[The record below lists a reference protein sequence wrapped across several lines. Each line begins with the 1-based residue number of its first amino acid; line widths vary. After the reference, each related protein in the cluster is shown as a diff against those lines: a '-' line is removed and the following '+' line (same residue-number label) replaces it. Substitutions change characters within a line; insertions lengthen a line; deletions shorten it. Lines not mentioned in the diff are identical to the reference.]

1 MTDSGAARQT
11 GRDLPRLGR
20 NLLVAAI
27 PLAIGAFFG
36 YLTAYQASL
45 PDLAGLAS
53 VLYFV
58 LAALIIGL
66 AALVGLVALVWPG
79 GRGRSAG
86 LLTLATAGLLGLGYL
101 GGVVLTPVLGL
112 DYRAPVTLQARGTAT
127 LRLEGQPS
135 FTTEESASASCT
147 SGRDSVEVQ
156 EVWAALGA
164 VGRGTVQGQVTRTGS
179 DLVSVTFEYREAGIT
194 HQGPEWTARD
204 QTAELENGGA
214 SGHVAFKNAVLVEYA
229 TSSQD
234 WPSALSGDLT
244 WACEPWGTPS
254 ATYTEPPQ
262 PADAT
267 VELALT
273 GVDWVPG
280 PGDGSCEFAAD
291 ASVKAVGYL
300 SGRLQGARVAAWID
314 LPFGQHHVGQA
325 VGISIR
331 NYEPL
336 PGREY
341 GPAWEGTAV
350 LSEIAPH
357 NRDGRAAFDAIPAVD
372 TVAQGLG
379 PWPEGWPATLSG
391 EVSWACEAAPP
402 PPVKAKVELELR
414 ADDWVPGSKQGSCGF
429 FGDGSVESVQA
440 GPTWDFMGW
449 LWSIWVELPSGQSHV
464 GEAVGIYVRLYE
476 RERGHFPGWEGAA
489 VLADIAARNLSGR
502 AAFDDLPAVDS
513 VALGYGPWPA
523 DLPRSLTGE
532 LRWECQ

>member
-164 VGRGTVQGQVTRTGS
+164 VGRGTVLGRVTRTGS
-179 DLVSVTFEYREAGIT
+179 DLVSVTLEYREAGVADR
-194 HQGPEWTARD
+194 GPEWTARD
-204 QTAELENGGA
+204 QTADLENGERAGM
-214 SGHVAFKNAVLVEYA
+214 
-229 TSSQD
+229 
-234 WPSALSGDLT
+234 WPSRTRCSSSTRRRRRTGHRRSPGTSPGPASRGVRQ
-244 WACEPWGTPS
+244 APRTPS
-254 ATYTEPPQ
+254 RPSP
-262 PADAT
+262 
-267 VELALT
+267 LT
-273 GVDWVPG
+273 RRSSWR
-280 PGDGSCEFAAD
+280 S
-291 ASVKAVGYL
+291 AVSTGC
-300 SGRLQGARVAAWID
+300 R
-314 LPFGQHHVGQA
+314 
-325 VGISIR
+325 
-331 NYEPL
+331 
-336 PGREY
+336 
-341 GPAWEGTAV
+341 
-350 LSEIAPH
+350 APE
-357 NRDGRAAFDAIPAVD
+357 
-372 TVAQGLG
+372 T
-379 PWPEGWPATLSG
+379 
-391 EVSWACEAAPP
+391 
-402 PPVKAKVELELR
+402 
-414 ADDWVPGSKQGSCGF
+414 
-429 FGDGSVESVQA
+429 
-440 GPTWDFMGW
+440 
-449 LWSIWVELPSGQSHV
+449 
-464 GEAVGIYVRLYE
+464 
-476 RERGHFPGWEGAA
+476 GAA
-489 VLADIAARNLSGR
+489 SSPLMRL
-502 AAFDDLPAVDS
+502 
-513 VALGYGPWPA
+513 
-523 DLPRSLTGE
+523 
-532 LRWECQ
+532 

>member
-1 MTDSGAARQT
+1 M
-11 GRDLPRLGR
+11 
-20 NLLVAAI
+20 
-27 PLAIGAFFG
+27 
-36 YLTAYQASL
+36 
-45 PDLAGLAS
+45 
-53 VLYFV
+53 
-58 LAALIIGL
+58 
-66 AALVGLVALVWPG
+66 
-79 GRGRSAG
+79 
-86 LLTLATAGLLGLGYL
+86 
-101 GGVVLTPVLGL
+101 
-112 DYRAPVTLQARGTAT
+112 
-127 LRLEGQPS
+127 
-135 FTTEESASASCT
+135 
-147 SGRDSVEVQ
+147 
-156 EVWAALGA
+156 
-164 VGRGTVQGQVTRTGS
+164 
-179 DLVSVTFEYREAGIT
+179 
-194 HQGPEWTARD
+194 
-204 QTAELENGGA
+204 
-214 SGHVAFKNAVLVEYA
+214 AFKNAVLVEYA

-244 WACEPWGTPS
+244 WACGSWSTPS

-267 VELALT
+267 VALA
-273 GVDWVPG
+273 VSSADWVPG
-280 PGDGSCEFAAD
+280 PGVGRCEFATD
-291 ASVKAVGYL
+291 GSVRAVGYL

-314 LPFGQHHVGQA
+314 LPFGQRHVGQA

-402 PPVKAKVELELR
+402 PPVDATIEL
-414 ADDWVPGSKQGSCGF
+414 AVTDVDWEQGSPRGRCDF
-429 FGDGSVESVQA
+429 SADGTLETIWA
-440 GPTWDFMGW
+440 GMGVGRLDGW
-449 LWSIWVELPSGQSHV
+449 LASFGVVLPSGQSHV

-476 RERGHFPGWEGAA
+476 RERGHFPGWEGTA

-513 VALGYGPWPA
+513 VAQGYGPWPA

-532 LRWECQ
+532 VRWECQ